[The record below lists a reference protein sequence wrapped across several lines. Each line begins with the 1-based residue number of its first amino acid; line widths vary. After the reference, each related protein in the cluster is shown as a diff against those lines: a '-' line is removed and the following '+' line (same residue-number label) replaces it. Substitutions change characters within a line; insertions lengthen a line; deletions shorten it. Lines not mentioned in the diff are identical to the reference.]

1 MFRRDFR
8 VRSENSTEAFASIL
22 SAAALIEDDY
32 RPRIRRVV
40 KSLQCGSP
48 AFELLRQVTD
58 KIEPHF
64 VSTAAFNAAFTGN
77 AASVHQFFGA
87 AVNRI
92 ETEQKW
98 RILKELI
105 LGSCPQSALSSE
117 EQLASMSKAKGETWI
132 NFVDRYC
139 TTCRTNG
146 ASRETQ
152 VKTLFKKLPANL
164 KKLIIH
170 LSPQS
175 TVADMSAVLRNAS
188 FWESGAL
195 LKDESVEDA
204 MDIDLATEQA
214 NVATDGRVVGS
225 DGKINFSA
233 VTNAGRLMVGAREI
247 CKTSRREAMNM
258 LRFLQRICSADTI
271 QRRPQFAQRR
281 GGGRRAFVAENSPCE
296 MAENE
301 EIWET
306 LSEDG
311 GLSSEAN
318 TLHAKTAKAMAAK
331 PRRRV
336 LKLGLVS
343 QSHLGYPRKVDALV
357 DTGAESSIISLALAK
372 ELGAR
377 IVSDSTRLML
387 AHGQA
392 TKVAGKCEIEVSLE
406 KAHCQRF
413 KMSCLVLPNPGYD
426 LLLGLDTM
434 ADNQISAHPH
444 SRSVSI
450 RGRKIDCLF
459 AGPKMDK
466 DAANAILPEELAR
479 FTEKVDHLPGLKGDR
494 MQVPLNRS
502 VVLGP
507 KESKMMKTPI
517 VIPKSLVHKRTPI
530 VAPSFSVHLGV
541 QYADFSTLT
550 LTNHREEPVRITGK
564 TTIFEAPAP
573 TGVDYVVSDCNG
585 KKHQLRGNRRS
596 FPRRQ

>member
-1 MFRRDFR
+1 MGSQL
-8 VRSENSTEAFASIL
+8 VSERLTSKLDREAFASIL

-48 AFELLRQVTD
+48 AFELLRQITE

-64 VSTAAFNAAFTGN
+64 VSNAAFNTAFAGN
-77 AASVHQFFGA
+77 AATVHAFFGA
-87 AVNRI
+87 AVNPVG
-92 ETEQKW
+92 TEQKW
-98 RILKELI
+98 YVLKELI
-105 LGSCPQSALSSE
+105 LGACPQSALSAE
-117 EQLASMSKAKGETWI
+117 EQLAALSKAKGETWI

-139 TTCRTNG
+139 TTCRTTG

-164 KKLIIH
+164 KKLMLH
-170 LSPQS
+170 LPPQS

-188 FWESGAL
+188 FWESGAQ
-195 LKDESVEDA
+195 LKDDVGDDA
-204 MDIDLATEQA
+204 MDVDLATAHA

-258 LRFLQRICSADTI
+258 LRFLQRICNADTV
-271 QRRPQFAQRR
+271 QGRPQFEQRR
-281 GGGRRAFVAENSPCE
+281 RGGRRAFVAENSHSE
-296 MAENE
+296 MEGNE

-306 LSEDG
+306 LSEDE
-311 GLSSEAN
+311 GLSFEAETVQAN
-318 TLHAKTAKAMAAK
+318 TAKTMAAK
-331 PRRRV
+331 PQRRV

-343 QSHLGYPRKVDALV
+343 ESHLDYPRKVDALV

-377 IVSDSTRLML
+377 IANDSTRLML

-392 TKVAGKCEIEVSLE
+392 TRVAGKCEIEVSLE
-406 KAHCQRF
+406 KAPRQRF

-444 SRSVSI
+444 NRSVSI
-450 RGRKIDCLF
+450 KGKRINCLF
-459 AGPKMDK
+459 AGPKMDNEVV
-466 DAANAILPEELAR
+466 NAILPEELGR
-479 FTEKVDHLPGLKGDR
+479 FTEKVDHLPGPKGDR

-507 KESKMMKTPI
+507 KESKMLKTPI
-517 VIPKSLVHKRTPI
+517 VIPKSLVHK
-530 VAPSFSVHLGV
+530 SVKNSASWGV
-541 QYADFSTLT
+541 
-550 LTNHREEPVRITGK
+550 R
-564 TTIFEAPAP
+564 
-573 TGVDYVVSDCNG
+573 
-585 KKHQLRGNRRS
+585 
-596 FPRRQ
+596 